1 MKTILIAHNYTEN
14 SFASMSFNLAHHLAK
29 LGNRVVF
36 ISHKPFFEDM
46 KIIKK
51 GKGEVILL
59 SWSSKKRP
67 TSFKDVFWFFKIYFK
82 YKPEVVIG
90 HFVGSNITIGISKLL
105 SLGNVKTLAYYHTLT
120 NQILTDSKN
129 SYIRRELLFFRK
141 KIFYKLFCDVIVCP
155 SKLAKIDLESSFSV
169 TNGIVVLNPMSD
181 RFISKNNN
189 SNDNIV
195 VCYLGRLDPSKGVVD
210 LIHAFNIFKNKNKET
225 KIIINIA
232 GTGNQQV
239 EIEKLIKE
247 SNSIKCKGGLRY
259 EEVDRYLNESHFTII
274 PLKFDALN
282 MVGIESM
289 MNFTPLLI
297 SNSTGLSEY
306 LIDGKECFKFDSNID
321 SIVALF
327 EKVES
332 NFNLHE
338 QMGLNA
344 RSTYLKLFS
353 MNNYCNEFSKRVL

>member
-29 LGNRVVF
+29 LGNRVIF
-36 ISHKPFFEDM
+36 ISHKPFFKDM

-51 GKGEVILL
+51 GKGEVILF
-59 SWSSKKRP
+59 SWPSEKRP
-67 TSFKDVFWFFKIYFK
+67 TSFKDVFWFFKIYLK

-90 HFVGSNITIGISKLL
+90 HFVGSNITIAISKLL
-105 SLGNVKTLAYYHTLT
+105 SFGKVKTLAYYHTLT
-120 NQILTDSKN
+120 KQILIDSKN
-129 SYIRRELLFFRK
+129 SYIKRELLFFRK
-141 KIFYKLFCDVIVCP
+141 KIFYKLFCDSIVCP

-169 TNGIVVLNPMSD
+169 TNGIIVLNPISD
-181 RFISKNNN
+181 RFTSKNNN
-189 SNDNIV
+189 SKDNIV
-195 VCYLGRLDPSKGVVD
+195 VSYLGRLEASKGVVD

-225 KIIINIA
+225 KIVVNIA
-232 GTGNQQV
+232 GTGSQQA
-239 EIEKLIKE
+239 EIEKLTKE
-247 SNSIKCKGGLRY
+247 NNSIKCKGGLRY
-259 EEVDRYLNESHFTII
+259 EEVDLYLNESHFTII
-274 PLKFDALN
+274 PSKFDALN

-306 LIDGKECFKFDSNID
+306 LIDGKECFKFDPNLD

-332 NFNLHE
+332 NFNKHE
-338 QMGLNA
+338 QMSINA
-344 RSTYLKLFS
+344 RSTFLNLFS
-353 MNNYCNEFSKRVL
+353 MDNYCNEFSKMLL